1 MPPGW
6 ARAVS
11 PYGASRS
18 QGKSGRFSG
27 TSRALG
33 RERGHDRVVPR
44 DDADLRGAAG
54 GSDLFEELDVGLVVV
69 GPLLGQ
75 VIFVVDRLN
84 GADRLAG
91 TAVDALVGLDV
102 EHAVALVD
110 AVDGALVD
118 AGAVLEV
125 DAGLGDDVGHWI
137 EDPFAVW
144 ATGNSPG
151 AEARPRAP
159 RASACYSAAASTVV
173 TV

>member
-54 GSDLFEELDVGLVVV
+54 GSDLFEEFDVGLVVV

-75 VIFVVDRLN
+75 VVFVVDRLD

-91 TAVDALVGLDV
+91 TAVDALVGVDV
-102 EHAVALVD
+102 EHPVTLVD

-118 AGAVLEV
+118 TGAILQI
-125 DAGLGDDVGHWI
+125 DAGQGDDVGHSSI
-137 EDPFAVW
+137 LIRSD
-144 ATGNSPG
+144 
-151 AEARPRAP
+151 ARGRTAAGVA
-159 RASACYSAAASTVV
+159 RGWVSAAARGGGARRA
-173 TV
+173 